1 MDTHKLLIGF
11 GLTLMV
17 ILLLFGLFGG
27 TVLKSGLFSKAGAQ
41 QELTNHVNSANT
53 TENQTA
59 EPHQEI
65 SEYRRITPE
74 EHITVDAMC
83 IGFMVFLLVSFN
95 IAGIFYSE
103 RGDIYEET
111 EEETT

>member
-27 TVLKSGLFSKAGAQ
+27 TSLKSGLFSKASAQ
-41 QELTNHVNSANT
+41 QELTTLNT
-53 TENQTA
+53 TGKQTA
-59 EPHQEI
+59 ENYQEI
-65 SEYRRITPE
+65 RVYHRITPE